1 MNPPTVSST
10 GVQPLALVLSE
21 TQTQAPTEDGV
32 ASGLLKVSQVDYSY
46 EAPHYDYTPPYYSYT
61 PSYQPSSQASSQ
73 PSYYPSNHPAY
84 APTPTENANTSYQGY
99 GYSAPLDPNLHP
111 NDAGQPGAG
120 HAAGMPGDRLAKMSP
135 RHGNNPPDVR
145 RWSGAVGKGDG
156 RPVTANL
163 SIAVQGT
170 AAVGFQISS
179 DGAGPSRFK
188 ADEQAYWKA
197 LGFQNTSRT

>member
-10 GVQPLALVLSE
+10 GVQPLAVVLSE
-21 TQTQAPTEDGV
+21 TRPQAPTKDGI
-32 ASGLLKVSQVDYSY
+32 ASGLLKVSQVNY
-46 EAPHYDYTPPYYSYT
+46 EMRQPDYSYT
-61 PSYQPSSQASSQ
+61 PTNYEMRQPDYSYTPTYQP
-73 PSYYPSNHPAY
+73 PYYPSYPPY
-84 APTPTENANTSYQGY
+84 APTPTENGTTFDQGY
-99 GYSAPLDPNLHP
+99 DYSAPLAPNMHP
-111 NDAGQPGAG
+111 NDAGQPGARRP
-120 HAAGMPGDRLAKMSP
+120 AGVPGDLLAKTSP
-135 RHGNNPPDVR
+135 QHGNNPPTVG
-145 RWSGAVGKGDG
+145 RWSGAVGRHDG

-179 DGAGPSRFK
+179 DGVGPSRFK